1 MRMLIGEHSRK
12 GAKTRRGAKGLGL
25 RLLVSAACLLAI
37 GVALSQNKSSAH
49 EPITTK
55 MMFDKEIVRI
65 LQASCL
71 GCHRPGGIAMSLA
84 TYDEARPWAKA
95 IKEEL
100 LERRMPPWSPVPG
113 YGDFRNAPSISQRDI
128 DMVVNWVEGGAPR
141 GDPKDL
147 PSDPLYSDNW
157 QLGPP
162 DLVLKPTTE
171 TAVGPDTDEYRT
183 FELPTGLQ
191 QNRWLKA
198 IDLRPGNSSVVWSAE
213 FYLQCKRD
221 AGQGSQPEP
230 EKSARLELLG
240 TWRPGQETIALSDGA
255 GQLAPAGSR
264 IVVKIHYHGSGE
276 SAKDRSTVGFYF
288 TATAPA
294 RPVTQVSLD
303 NADAVVPAGA
313 TCEQVKASYTLQ
325 NDADLL
331 AIKPLAVPLL
341 LSLEATAYK
350 PDGTVQV
357 LTWTLGSKV
366 DWQPVCY
373 LREPIRLPRG
383 TRVEAI
389 AYFDNSDGNRN
400 NPNSPPKPMKMSDFS
415 PDSLCNLTLV
425 DVSGRN

>member
-1 MRMLIGEHSRK
+1 M
-12 GAKTRRGAKGLGL
+12 
-25 RLLVSAACLLAI
+25 
-37 GVALSQNKSSAH
+37 ALSQDKSSAH

-100 LERRMPPWSPVPG
+100 LGRRMPPWTPVPG
-113 YGDFRNAPSISQRDI
+113 YGDFRNAPPISQRDI
-128 DMVVNWVEGGAPR
+128 DMIVNWVEGGAPR

-147 PSDPLYSDNW
+147 PSEPLYTDDW
-157 QLGPP
+157 QLGAP
-162 DLVLKPTTE
+162 DLVLKLKTE
-171 TAVGPDTDEYRT
+171 AAVGPDADEYRT
-183 FELPTGLQ
+183 FELPTGLSQ
-191 QNRWLKA
+191 DRWLRA
-198 IDLRPGNSSVVWSAE
+198 IDLRPGNTSVVWSAE
-213 FYLQCKRD
+213 FYLQCPAQAHKRE
-221 AGQGSQPEP
+221 AGQGSQPES
-230 EKSARLELLG
+230 EKSAARLELLG
-240 TWRPGQETIALSDGA
+240 TWRSGQETIALPDGA
-255 GQLAPAGSR
+255 GQLTPAGSR

-276 SAKDRSTVGFYF
+276 TAKDQSAVGLYF
-288 TATAPA
+288 AGTGPL

-303 NADAVVPAGA
+303 SADAVVPAGA

-357 LTWTLGSKV
+357 LTWTLGSKF

-400 NPNSPPKPMKMSDFS
+400 NPNNPPKPIRMSDFS

-425 DVSGRN
+425 DVSGKN

>member
-1 MRMLIGEHSRK
+1 MLIGEHSRK
-12 GAKTRRGAKGLGL
+12 GAKARRCAKGLGL
-25 RLLVSAACLLAI
+25 RLFVSAACLLAI

-100 LERRMPPWSPVPG
+100 LERRMPPWTPVPG

-147 PSDPLYSDNW
+147 PSDPLYSDKW

-162 DLVLKPTTE
+162 DLVLKPATE
-171 TAVGPDTDEYRT
+171 AAVGPDTDEYRT
-183 FELPTGLQ
+183 FELPTGLP

-198 IDLRPGNSSVVWSAE
+198 IDLRPGNTSVVWSAE
-213 FYLQCKRD
+213 FYLQCKRE
-221 AGQGSQPEP
+221 AGQGSQPES
-230 EKSARLELLG
+230 EKSASRLELLG
-240 TWRPGQETIALSDGA
+240 TWRPGQETIALPDGA
-255 GQLAPAGSR
+255 GQLTPAGSR
-264 IVVKIHYHGSGE
+264 IVVKIHYRGSGE
-276 SAKDRSTVGFYF
+276 SAKDQSAVGLYF
-288 TATAPA
+288 AGTAPP
-294 RPVTQVSLD
+294 RPVTQVPLD
-303 NADAVVPAGA
+303 SADAVVPARAAG
-313 TCEQVKASYTLQ
+313 EQVKASYTVR

-400 NPNSPPKPMKMSDFS
+400 NPNNPPKPIRMSDFS

-425 DVSGRN
+425 DVSGKN